1 MNGAFVHLAVRAQ
14 QHPSLVLTTLNRVL
28 NEESKLWRVHL
39 DREGVEERRKQD
51 GKVLLRNPS
60 LP

>member
-14 QHPSLVLTTLNRVL
+14 QHPSLVRATLYRVL